1 MSSFAKIWRHVNIS
15 IIEKSINKYKN
26 EKNQTELERERE
38 RERERGVFLVEL
50 YIVGSGSTPRSQVVR
65 KGGQCSE
72 ASA

>member
-38 RERERGVFLVEL
+38 RGVFLVEL
-50 YIVGSGSTPRSQVVR
+50 YIVGSGSTPRSPVVR
-65 KGGQCSE
+65 KWGQCSE